1 MNKFFIVLLLLVGS
15 VASAQT
21 LKLEN
26 IKDDALDYGTIEKS
40 SDGVR
45 KIEVKNT
52 GKKPLIISNVT
63 SSCGCTVPEWTKTP
77 IKPRKKGFINVK
89 YNTDNVGAINKTI
102 TINSNDAETP
112 NKIVKIKGTVEDKK
126 VEVKAEPTKSN

>member
-1 MNKFFIVLLLLVGS
+1 MNKIFIVVLLLVGS
-15 VASAQT
+15 IVSAQT
-21 LKLEN
+21 LKLVN
-26 IKDDALDYGTIEKS
+26 IQDDALDYGTVTKS

-89 YNTDNVGAINKTI
+89 YNTDIVGTISKTI
-102 TINSNDAETP
+102 TINSNDTETP

-126 VEVKAEPTKSN
+126 EEIGRAHV